1 MYMFVCRK
9 RPSLV
14 VFILPPFNSVH
25 TIEKSGTRITPP
37 AAAVQ
42 LPGNNN
48 NDNDDD
54 DDDDDDNDDDDDDD
68 GGPISFAND
77 RMAFTFEYLFGNLV
91 GNLVTT
97 GITPNPR
104 IDVVHNA
111 ITGNADVGTETTVLP
126 HDASNREQLPHDT
139 SKQRYSY
146 ITVDAHSHKGGQ

>member
-1 MYMFVCRK
+1 MYACVGNVRLLLYLSYHVIPFI
-9 RPSLV
+9 PSGKAALV
-14 VFILPPFNSVH
+14 SPL
-25 TIEKSGTRITPP
+25 

-42 LPGNNN
+42 LPDNS
-48 NDNDDD
+48 NDDD
-54 DDDDDDNDDDDDDD
+54 DDD
-68 GGPISFAND
+68 GPTSFTND

-126 HDASNREQLPHDT
+126 HYASNREQLPHDT
-139 SKQRYSY
+139 SKERYSY
-146 ITVDAHSHKGGQ
+146 TTVDAHSHKGGQ